1 MPHESVIR
9 ALQQAVEATPNDIPL
24 RLHLAQLL
32 EQSGRAEEALEH
44 YSAIMRLDPN
54 HREAWLG
61 IVRTLRTLKRYA
73 QAERQLEAFQQV
85 YPGDVEAELLRHS
98 PSGSSEPKERQA
110 EEEERPEPL
119 MLSKAGSD
127 WRLSESEPLLQVRA
141 TGVSFD
147 DVGGMESLKEQIR
160 LMIIYPLQR
169 PDLYAMYRRRTG
181 GGVLMYGPPGCGKT
195 LLARAIATE
204 CEMPMLYL
212 GISEILSPWVG
223 VSEQLLHEA
232 FETAR
237 NKAPCVLFIDEVDAL
252 GVRRTEAH
260 HHSRTLVSQ
269 LLQEMDGFQSHNERV
284 LILAATNSPWHIDP
298 ALLRPGRF
306 DRVLFVPP
314 PDVEARIEILKIH
327 LRGRPLEPKFDFA
340 RVAEHL
346 RYFTG
351 ADIAALC
358 ERAAEEAI
366 RQAMRTGKP
375 EPLTTEQFLR
385 LARTLNPITLEWAR
399 TARNYATYAND
410 TGLYDPVAEWLTK
423 ERLMR

>member
-1 MPHESVIR
+1 MASDSVICV
-9 ALQQAVEATPNDIPL
+9 LQRAVEATPNDIPL

-61 IVRTLRTLKRYA
+61 IVRTLRTLGRHA
-73 QAERQLEAFQQV
+73 QAEHQLDTFLKV
-85 YPGDVEAELLRHS
+85 YPDDMEGELLKYS
-98 PSGSSEPKERQA
+98 PSAVSEPAEMER
-110 EEEERPEPL
+110 EEEQPEPL
-119 MLSKAGSD
+119 THLGDAAD
-127 WRLSESEPLLQVRA
+127 WHPADFASLFRVQP
-141 TGVSFD
+141 TGVSFA
-147 DVGGMESLKEQIR
+147 DVGGMEALKEQIR

-169 PDLYAMYRRRTG
+169 PDLYAMYRKRVG
-181 GGVLMYGPPGCGKT
+181 GGVLLYGPPGCGKT

-204 CEMPMLYL
+204 CEMPMLYI
-212 GISEILSPWVG
+212 GVSEILSPWVG

-237 NKAPCVLFIDEVDAL
+237 SRAPCVLFIDELDAL

-260 HHSRTLVSQ
+260 HHARTLVSQ
-269 LLQEMDGFQSHNERV
+269 LLQELDGFQSRNERV
-284 LILAATNSPWHIDP
+284 LILAATNSPWHVDP

-314 PDVEARIEILKIH
+314 PDQEARIEILKIH
-327 LRGRPLEPKFDFA
+327 MRDRPLEPRFDFA
-340 RVAEHL
+340 RIAQHL
-346 RYFTG
+346 RYFSG

-366 RQAMRTGKP
+366 ARALRTGKP

-385 LARTLNPITLEWAR
+385 LARTITPITLEWAR

-410 TGLYDPVAEWLTK
+410 TGLYDAVAEWLTK

>member
-1 MPHESVIR
+1 MASDSVIR
-9 ALQQAVEATPNDIPL
+9 ALQQAVEATPNDVPL

-32 EQSGRAEEALEH
+32 EQSGRAEDALEQ
-44 YSAIMRLDPN
+44 YSAIMRLEPN

-61 IVRTLRTLKRYA
+61 IIRTLRSLERYA
-73 QAERQLEAFQQV
+73 QAERQLDAFLKV
-85 YPGDVEAELLRHS
+85 YPDDMEGELLKYS
-98 PSGSSEPKERQA
+98 PPAISEPTETEI
-110 EEEERPEPL
+110 EEEQPEPL
-119 MLSKAGSD
+119 THLGCTAD
-127 WRLSESEPLLQVRA
+127 WRPADFASFLRVQP
-141 TGVSFD
+141 TGVSFA
-147 DVGGMESLKEQIR
+147 DVGGMEALKEQIR

-169 PDLYAMYRRRTG
+169 PDLYAMYRKRAG

-223 VSEQLLHEA
+223 VSEQFLHEA

-237 NKAPCVLFIDEVDAL
+237 NCAPCVLFIDELDAL

-260 HHSRTLVSQ
+260 HHARTLVSQ
-269 LLQEMDGFQSHNERV
+269 LLEELDGFQSRNERV
-284 LILAATNSPWHIDP
+284 LILAATNSPWHVDP

-314 PDVEARIEILKIH
+314 PDLEARIEILKIH
-327 LRGRPLEPKFDFA
+327 TRGRPLEPRFDFA
-340 RVAEHL
+340 RIAQQL
-346 RYFTG
+346 RYFSG

-358 ERAAEEAI
+358 EHAAEEAI
-366 RQAMRTGKP
+366 ARALRTGKP

-385 LARTLNPITLEWAR
+385 LARAINPITLEWAR
-399 TARNYATYAND
+399 TARNYATYANE
-410 TGLYDPVAEWLTK
+410 TGLYDAVAEWLTK

>member
-1 MPHESVIR
+1 MASDSVIR
-9 ALQQAVEATPNDIPL
+9 VLQRAVEATPNDISL

-61 IVRTLRTLKRYA
+61 IVRTLRTLGRHA
-73 QAERQLEAFQQV
+73 QAEHQLDTFLMV
-85 YPGDVEAELLRHS
+85 YPDDMEGELLKYS
-98 PSGSSEPKERQA
+98 PSTVSEPAEMER
-110 EEEERPEPL
+110 EEEQPEPL
-119 MLSKAGSD
+119 THLGDAVAWHPADFASLF
-127 WRLSESEPLLQVRA
+127 RVQP
-141 TGVSFD
+141 TGVCFA
-147 DVGGMESLKEQIR
+147 DVGGMEALKEQIR

-169 PDLYAMYRRRTG
+169 PDLYAMYRKRVG
-181 GGVLMYGPPGCGKT
+181 GGVLLYGPPGCGKT

-204 CEMPMLYL
+204 CEMPMLYI
-212 GISEILSPWVG
+212 GVSEILSPWVG

-237 NKAPCVLFIDEVDAL
+237 SHAPCVLFIDELDAL

-269 LLQEMDGFQSHNERV
+269 LLQEMDGFQSRNERV
-284 LILAATNSPWHIDP
+284 LILAATNSPWHVDP

-306 DRVLFVPP
+306 DRVMFVPP
-314 PDVEARIEILKIH
+314 PDQEARIEILKIH
-327 LRGRPLEPKFDFA
+327 TRDRPLEPRFDFA
-340 RVAEHL
+340 RIAQHL
-346 RYFTG
+346 RYFSG

-366 RQAMRTGKP
+366 ARALRTGKP

-385 LARTLNPITLEWAR
+385 LARTITPITLEWAR
-399 TARNYATYAND
+399 TARNYATYANE
-410 TGLYDPVAEWLTK
+410 TGLYDAVAEWLTK